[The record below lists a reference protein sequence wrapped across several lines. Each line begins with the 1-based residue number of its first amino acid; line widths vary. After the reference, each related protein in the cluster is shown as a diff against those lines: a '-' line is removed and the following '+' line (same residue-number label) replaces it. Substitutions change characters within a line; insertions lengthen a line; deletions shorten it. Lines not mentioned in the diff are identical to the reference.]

1 MEELNLK
8 QLINIIWNGKKYIII
23 TIILSVLLGI
33 GYSYFLVTPKYESST
48 TLVLAK
54 AEEKVS
60 NEISTGITQT
70 DLNLN
75 KNLVSTYREL
85 IRSKTVIRQVMDN
98 LKITDLKENTLRNN
112 VSVSSVKDTELIEI
126 TVRDVNPERATNIA
140 NEIAKVFTVQV
151 AEIYNINN
159 VHVIDKAEVNN
170 VPYNVHHTKDIVV
183 IALIGAILSI
193 ACIIILSLLD
203 TTVKT
208 QEDVEKVTGMIILAE
223 IPEISF
229 DLKVGEKDNEKR
241 ITCK

>member
-23 TIILSVLLGI
+23 TIILAILLGI
-33 GYSYFLVTPKYESST
+33 GYSYFLVTPKYEAST

-98 LKITDLKENTLRNN
+98 LKITDLKENTLKNN
-112 VSVSSVKDTELIEI
+112 ISVSSVKDTELIEI
-126 TVRDVNPERATNIA
+126 TVRDENPERATNIA

-159 VHVIDKAEVNN
+159 VHVIDKAELNN
-170 VPYNVHHTKDIVV
+170 VPYNVHHTKDIAV

-193 ACIIILSLLD
+193 VCIIILSLLD

-208 QEDVEKVTGMIILAE
+208 QEDIEKVTGMIILAE

-229 DLKVGEKDNEKR
+229 DLKVGGKR
-241 ITCK
+241 

>member
-23 TIILSVLLGI
+23 TIILAILLGI
-33 GYSYFLVTPKYESST
+33 GYSYFLVTPKYEAST

-85 IRSKTVIRQVMDN
+85 IRSKTVIREVMEN
-98 LKITDLKENTLRNN
+98 LKIKDLKETTLKNN
-112 VSVSSVKDTELIEI
+112 ITVSSVRDTELIEI
-126 TVRDVNPERATNIA
+126 TVKDENPERATNIA
-140 NEIAKVFTVQV
+140 NEIAKVFTVHV

-159 VHVIDKAEVNN
+159 VHVIDKAELNN
-170 VPYNVHHTKDIVV
+170 VPYNVHHTKDIAV

-193 ACIIILSLLD
+193 VCIIILSLLD

-208 QEDVEKVTGMIILAE
+208 QEDIEKVTGMIILAE

-229 DLKVGEKDNEKR
+229 DLKVGGR
-241 ITCK
+241 R

>member
-33 GYSYFLVTPKYESST
+33 GYSYFLVTPKYEAST

-54 AEEKVS
+54 AEEKAT

-70 DLNLN
+70 DLNIN
-75 KNLVSTYREL
+75 QNLVSTYREL
-85 IRSKTVIRQVMDN
+85 IRSKTVIREVMEN
-98 LKITDLKENTLRNN
+98 LKIKDLKETTLKNN
-112 VSVSSVKDTELIEI
+112 ITVSSVRDTELIEI
-126 TVRDVNPERATNIA
+126 TVKDENPERATNIA
-140 NEIAKVFTVQV
+140 NEIAKVFTVHV

-159 VHVIDKAEVNN
+159 VHVIDKAETNN
-170 VPYNVHHTKDIVV
+170 IPYNVHHAKDIFVFV
-183 IALIGAILSI
+183 LIGVIFSI
-193 ACIIILSLLD
+193 VSIIIISLLD

-208 QEDVEKVTGMIILAE
+208 QEDIKKTTGMLILAE

-229 DLKVGEKDNEKR
+229 DLKIGGR
-241 ITCK
+241 R

>member
-33 GYSYFLVTPKYESST
+33 GYSYFLVTPKYEAST

-54 AEEKVS
+54 AEEKAT

-70 DLNLN
+70 DLNIN
-75 KNLVSTYREL
+75 QNLVSTYREL
-85 IRSKTVIRQVMDN
+85 IRSKTVIREVMEN
-98 LKITDLKENTLRNN
+98 LKIKDLKETTLKNN
-112 VSVSSVKDTELIEI
+112 ITVSSVRDTELIEI
-126 TVRDVNPERATNIA
+126 TVKDENPERATNIA
-140 NEIAKVFTVQV
+140 NEIAKVFTVHV

-159 VHVIDKAEVNN
+159 VHVIDKAETNN
-170 VPYNVHHTKDIVV
+170 IPYNVHHAKDIFIFV
-183 IALIGAILSI
+183 LIGVIFSI
-193 ACIIILSLLD
+193 VSIIIISLLD

-208 QEDVEKVTGMIILAE
+208 QEDIKKTTGMLILAE

-229 DLKVGEKDNEKR
+229 DLKVGGR
-241 ITCK
+241 R

>member
-126 TVRDVNPERATNIA
+126 TVRDENPERATNIA

-159 VHVIDKAEVNN
+159 VHVIDKAELNN
-170 VPYNVHHTKDIVV
+170 VPYNVHHTKDIAV

-193 ACIIILSLLD
+193 VCIIILSLLD

-208 QEDVEKVTGMIILAE
+208 QEDIEKVTGMIILAE

-229 DLKVGEKDNEKR
+229 DLKVGGKR
-241 ITCK
+241 

>member
-23 TIILSVLLGI
+23 TIILSLLLGI

-85 IRSKTVIRQVMDN
+85 RSKTVIRQVMDN

-229 DLKVGEKDNEKR
+229 DLKVGGKR
-241 ITCK
+241 

>member
-33 GYSYFLVTPKYESST
+33 GYSYFLATPKYEAST

-54 AEEKVS
+54 AEEKAT

-70 DLNLN
+70 DLNIN
-75 KNLVSTYREL
+75 QNLVSTYREL
-85 IRSKTVIRQVMDN
+85 IRSKTVIREVMEN
-98 LKITDLKENTLRNN
+98 LKIKDLKETTLKNN
-112 VSVSSVKDTELIEI
+112 ITVSSVRDTELIEI
-126 TVRDVNPERATNIA
+126 TVKDENPERATNIA
-140 NEIAKVFTVQV
+140 NEIAKVFTVHV

-159 VHVIDKAEVNN
+159 VHVIDKAELNN
-170 VPYNVHHTKDIVV
+170 VPYNVHHTKDIAV

-193 ACIIILSLLD
+193 VCIIILSLLD

-208 QEDVEKVTGMIILAE
+208 QEDIEKVTGMIILAE

-229 DLKVGEKDNEKR
+229 DLKVGGR
-241 ITCK
+241 R

>member
-98 LKITDLKENTLRNN
+98 LKIADLKENTLRNN

-229 DLKVGEKDNEKR
+229 DLKVGGKR
-241 ITCK
+241 

>member
-203 TTVKT
+203 TTVKS

-229 DLKVGEKDNEKR
+229 DLKVGGKR
-241 ITCK
+241 

>member
-33 GYSYFLVTPKYESST
+33 GYSYFLVTPKYEAST

-54 AEEKVS
+54 AEEKTT

-70 DLNLN
+70 DLNIN
-75 KNLVSTYREL
+75 QNLVSTYREL
-85 IRSKTVIRQVMDN
+85 IRSKTVIREVMEN
-98 LKITDLKENTLRNN
+98 LKIKDLKETTLKNN
-112 VSVSSVKDTELIEI
+112 ITVSSVRDTELIEI
-126 TVRDVNPERATNIA
+126 TVKDENPERATNIA
-140 NEIAKVFTVQV
+140 NEIAKVFTVHV

-159 VHVIDKAEVNN
+159 VHVIDKAELNN
-170 VPYNVHHTKDIVV
+170 VPYNVHHTKDIAV

-193 ACIIILSLLD
+193 VCIIILSLLD

-208 QEDVEKVTGMIILAE
+208 QEDIEKVTGMIILAE

-229 DLKVGEKDNEKR
+229 DLKVGGR
-241 ITCK
+241 R

>member
-33 GYSYFLVTPKYESST
+33 GYSYFLVTPKYEAST

-54 AEEKVS
+54 AEEKAT

-70 DLNLN
+70 DLNIN
-75 KNLVSTYREL
+75 QNLVSTYREL
-85 IRSKTVIRQVMDN
+85 IRSKTVIREVMEN
-98 LKITDLKENTLRNN
+98 LKIKDLKETTLKNN
-112 VSVSSVKDTELIEI
+112 ITVSSVRDTELIEI
-126 TVRDVNPERATNIA
+126 TVKDENPERATNIA
-140 NEIAKVFTVQV
+140 NEIAKVFTVHV

-159 VHVIDKAEVNN
+159 VHVIDKAETNN
-170 VPYNVHHTKDIVV
+170 IPYNVHHAKDIFVFV
-183 IALIGAILSI
+183 LIGVIFSI
-193 ACIIILSLLD
+193 VSIIIISLLD

-208 QEDVEKVTGMIILAE
+208 QEDIKKTTGMLILAE

-229 DLKVGEKDNEKR
+229 DLKVGGR
-241 ITCK
+241 R

>member
-126 TVRDVNPERATNIA
+126 TVRDVNPERARNIA
-140 NEIAKVFTVQV
+140 SEIAKVFTVQV

-170 VPYNVHHTKDIVV
+170 VPYNVNHTKDIVV

-229 DLKVGEKDNEKR
+229 DLKVGGKR
-241 ITCK
+241 

>member
-60 NEISTGITQT
+60 NEIATGITQT

-229 DLKVGEKDNEKR
+229 DLKVGGKR
-241 ITCK
+241 

>member
-23 TIILSVLLGI
+23 TIIIAILLGI
-33 GYSYFLVTPKYESST
+33 GYSYFLVTPKYEAST

-98 LKITDLKENTLRNN
+98 LKITDLKENTLKNN
-112 VSVSSVKDTELIEI
+112 ISVSSVKDTELIEI
-126 TVRDVNPERATNIA
+126 TVRDENPERATNIA

-159 VHVIDKAEVNN
+159 VHVIDKAELNN
-170 VPYNVHHTKDIVV
+170 VPYNVHHTKDIAV

-193 ACIIILSLLD
+193 VCIIILSLLD

-208 QEDVEKVTGMIILAE
+208 QEDIEKVTGMIILAE

-229 DLKVGEKDNEKR
+229 DLKVGGKR
-241 ITCK
+241 

>member
-33 GYSYFLVTPKYESST
+33 GYSYFLVTPKYEAST

-54 AEEKVS
+54 AEEKAT

-70 DLNLN
+70 DLNIN
-75 KNLVSTYREL
+75 QNLVSTYREL
-85 IRSKTVIRQVMDN
+85 IRSKTVIREVMEN
-98 LKITDLKENTLRNN
+98 LKIKDLKETTLKNN
-112 VSVSSVKDTELIEI
+112 ITVSSVRDTELIEI
-126 TVRDVNPERATNIA
+126 TVKDENPERATNIA
-140 NEIAKVFTVQV
+140 NEIAKVFTVHV

-159 VHVIDKAEVNN
+159 VHVIDKAELNN
-170 VPYNVHHTKDIVV
+170 VPYNVHHTKDIAV

-193 ACIIILSLLD
+193 VCIIILSLLD

-208 QEDVEKVTGMIILAE
+208 QEDIEKVTGMIILAE

-229 DLKVGEKDNEKR
+229 DLKVGGR
-241 ITCK
+241 R

>member
-98 LKITDLKENTLRNN
+98 LKITDLKENTLKNN
-112 VSVSSVKDTELIEI
+112 ISVSSVKDTELIEI
-126 TVRDVNPERATNIA
+126 TVRDENPERATNIA

-159 VHVIDKAEVNN
+159 VHVIDKAELNN
-170 VPYNVHHTKDIVV
+170 VPYNVHHTKDIAV

-193 ACIIILSLLD
+193 VCIIILSLLD

-208 QEDVEKVTGMIILAE
+208 QEDIEKVTGMIILAE

-229 DLKVGEKDNEKR
+229 DLKVGGKR
-241 ITCK
+241 

>member
-33 GYSYFLVTPKYESST
+33 GYSYFLVTPKYEAST

-54 AEEKVS
+54 AEEKAT

-70 DLNLN
+70 DLNIN
-75 KNLVSTYREL
+75 QNLVFTYREL
-85 IRSKTVIRQVMDN
+85 IRSKTVIREVMEN
-98 LKITDLKENTLRNN
+98 LKIKDLKETTLKNN
-112 VSVSSVKDTELIEI
+112 ITVSSVRDTELIEI
-126 TVRDVNPERATNIA
+126 TVKDENPERATNIA
-140 NEIAKVFTVQV
+140 NEIAKVFTVHV

-159 VHVIDKAEVNN
+159 VHVIDKAELNN
-170 VPYNVHHTKDIVV
+170 VPYNVHHTKDIAV

-193 ACIIILSLLD
+193 VCIIILSLLD

-208 QEDVEKVTGMIILAE
+208 QEDIEKVTGMIILAE

-229 DLKVGEKDNEKR
+229 DLKVGGR
-241 ITCK
+241 R

>member
-33 GYSYFLVTPKYESST
+33 GYSYFLVTPKYEAST

-54 AEEKVS
+54 AEEKAT

-70 DLNLN
+70 DLNIN
-75 KNLVSTYREL
+75 QNLVSTYREL
-85 IRSKTVIRQVMDN
+85 IRSKTVIIEVMEN
-98 LKITDLKENTLRNN
+98 LKIKDLKETTLKNN
-112 VSVSSVKDTELIEI
+112 ITVSSVRDTELIEI
-126 TVRDVNPERATNIA
+126 TVKDENPERATNIA
-140 NEIAKVFTVQV
+140 NEIAKVFTVHV

-159 VHVIDKAEVNN
+159 VHVIDKAELNN
-170 VPYNVHHTKDIVV
+170 VPYNVHHTKDIAV

-193 ACIIILSLLD
+193 VCIIILSLLD

-208 QEDVEKVTGMIILAE
+208 QEDIEKVTGMIILAE

-229 DLKVGEKDNEKR
+229 DLKVGGR
-241 ITCK
+241 R